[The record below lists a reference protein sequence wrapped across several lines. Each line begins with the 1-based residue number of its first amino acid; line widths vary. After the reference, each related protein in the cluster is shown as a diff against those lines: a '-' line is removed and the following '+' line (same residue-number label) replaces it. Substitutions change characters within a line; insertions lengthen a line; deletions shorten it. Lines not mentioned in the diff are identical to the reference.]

1 MKLCQISQFLLRDS
15 GFKTGLTDN
24 LPKDA
29 LCSVFYHLT
38 ASIGG
43 TRLTVYRLLAAC
55 ARRRTTQ

>member
-1 MKLCQISQFLLRDS
+1 LRDS